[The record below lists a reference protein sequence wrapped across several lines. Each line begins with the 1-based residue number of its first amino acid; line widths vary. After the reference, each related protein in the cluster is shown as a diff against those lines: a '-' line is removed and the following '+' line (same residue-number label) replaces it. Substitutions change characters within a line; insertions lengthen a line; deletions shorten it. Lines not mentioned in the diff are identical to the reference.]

1 MSEQP
6 PVFISQQSN
15 ASVPTSDSL
24 EEAVLWDYGFTFY
37 FRGDTTFDVTFNE
50 EGTVSYSLA
59 LEDAGGIAQIRVTAS
74 AGSLPLVLYP
84 DTTLIA
90 SANGYQYRNDDGT
103 LLTFEDAAER
113 FQRTV
118 VIERLDALDVQ
129 SARATMQTI
138 TFPAP
143 MIPFIESS
151 AQLDIG
157 GNPGSLPSH
166 LTAMLQ
172 TLLANSPFA
181 IQPLSLECRYA
192 YVIGGVPV
200 EAPVLL
206 LPRSDFAIGFD
217 EQIVDQIASG
227 ITQWLDAVQPPES
240 GARLLFALTFWTAIP
255 RMDARLLRLTN
266 LSLAM
271 TDVVR

>member
-1 MSEQP
+1 VSEQP
-6 PVFISQQSN
+6 ALISQQGN
-15 ASVPTSDSL
+15 ASVPASDSL
-24 EEAVLWDYGFTFY
+24 ADAVLWDYGFTFA
-37 FRGDTTFDVTFNE
+37 FRGDTTFDVTYNE
-50 EGTVSYSLA
+50 ERTISYSLA
-59 LEDAGGIAQIRVTAS
+59 LEDAGGIAQVRVTAS

-84 DTTLIA
+84 DTTLVATI
-90 SANGYQYRNDDGT
+90 NGYHYRNDDGT
-103 LLTFEDAAER
+103 LLTFEDAVDR

-129 SARATMQTI
+129 SARATMQEV
-138 TFPAP
+138 TFPNP
-143 MIPFIESS
+143 MIPFIEN
-151 AQLDIG
+151 ATQLDIG
-157 GNPGSLPSH
+157 GSASSLPSH

-172 TLLANSPFA
+172 ALLANSPFA
-181 IQPLSLECRYA
+181 IQPISLECRYA

-227 ITQWLDAVQPPES
+227 ITRWLDAVQPPET
-240 GARLLFALTFWTAIP
+240 GARLIFALTFWTAIP